1 MFIEDFIEE
10 LRGRYQPYGNVC
22 VITTTNLPGCTEPRY
37 DEVLL
42 HEHKR
47 SGVKV
52 RLVDLHAQYPTV
64 IIDVSSHPSLN
75 YPLGTATS
83 DVMQKANQGYP
94 NMPQELKSIERYSN
108 IIFDAY
114 TKAIAYDKSCSK
126 P

>member
-10 LRGRYQPYGNVC
+10 LRGRYQPYGNLCIV
-22 VITTTNLPGCTEPRY
+22 TTTNLPGCSEPRY

-64 IIDVSSHPSLN
+64 VIDVPSHPSLSF
-75 YPLGTATS
+75 PLGTATS
-83 DVMQKANQGYP
+83 DLMQKAKRCYP

-108 IIFDAY
+108 IILDAY
-114 TKAIAYDKSCSK
+114 TTTIASD
-126 P
+126 